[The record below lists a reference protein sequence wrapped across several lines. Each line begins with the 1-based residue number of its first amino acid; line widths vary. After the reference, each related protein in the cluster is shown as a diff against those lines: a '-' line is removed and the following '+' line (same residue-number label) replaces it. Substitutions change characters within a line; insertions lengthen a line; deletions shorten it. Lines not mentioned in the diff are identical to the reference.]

1 MEQSKQFTL
10 EDTTYTMTPANAMAA
25 WTALKNAMK
34 LLQAV
39 DLSTLSADKN
49 SAKKI
54 GTNVLTTVLANL
66 GDPSIKTLEDI
77 VLKHTACEQDGK
89 QYRLS
94 ERFDS
99 HFNQH
104 RGHLIPVLKEGLMY
118 QFADFFIGGG
128 GLLKG
133 MLEKIKAK

>member
-1 MEQSKQFTL
+1 MDQCKQITI
-10 EDTTYTMTPANAMAA
+10 EDVTYTMTPANAMVA

-34 LLQAV
+34 LFQSV
-39 DLSTLSADKN
+39 DLSSLGDS
-49 SAKKI
+49 KKL
-54 GTNVLTTVLANL
+54 GANVLTTVLANL
-66 GDPSIKTLEDI
+66 GDQSIKSLEDI
-77 VLKHTACEQDGK
+77 VLKHTSCEQDGK

-104 RGHLIPVLKEGLMY
+104 RGHLLPVLKEGLVY

-128 GLLKG
+128 GLLSNIQG
-133 MLEKIKAK
+133 NLSAKK

>member
-1 MEQSKQFTL
+1 MESKQINI
-10 EDTTYTMTPANAMAA
+10 ENVTYTMTPANAMTA

-34 LLQAV
+34 LLQSV
-39 DLSTLSADKN
+39 DLSSLGAS
-49 SAKKI
+49 
-54 GTNVLTTVLANL
+54 VLTTVLANL
-66 GDPSIKTLEDI
+66 GDPSIKALEDI
-77 VLKHTACEQDGK
+77 VLKHTSCEQDGK
-89 QYRLS
+89 LYRLS

-128 GLLKG
+128 GLLSNIQAN
-133 MLEKIKAK
+133 LKAKK